1 MIDFIGYT
9 SGFLLAFCLIPQV
22 IKSWKTKSTTDISFL
37 WNSIF
42 VFALLL
48 YLVYAVL
55 IHAIPLVVAG
65 TVEAALAISLLVAK
79 VKYG

>member
-9 SGFLLAFCLIPQV
+9 SGFLLAFCLVPQV
-22 IKSWKTKSTTDISFL
+22 IKSWKSKSTHDISFL

-48 YLVYAVL
+48 YLVYAIL
-55 IHAIPLVVAG
+55 ISATPLIVAG
-65 TVEAALAISLLVAK
+65 IVEAVLAISLLVAK

>member
-9 SGFLLAFCLIPQV
+9 SVFLLAFCLVPQV
-22 IKSWKTKSTTDISFL
+22 IKSWKTKSTNDISFL
-37 WNSIF
+37 WNSVF

-55 IHAIPLVVAG
+55 INAIPLVIAG
-65 TVEAALAISLLVAK
+65 IVEAALAISLLIAK